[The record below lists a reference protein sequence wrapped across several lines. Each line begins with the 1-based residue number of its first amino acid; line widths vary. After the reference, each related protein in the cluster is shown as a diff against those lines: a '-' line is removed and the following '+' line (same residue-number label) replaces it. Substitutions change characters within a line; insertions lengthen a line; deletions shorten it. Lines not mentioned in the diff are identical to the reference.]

1 LRRLAGTAGTWT
13 TRRHAAHK
21 APNQVAVTCGSS
33 RARRG
38 GPCPDTPPG
47 TRAAESLLRETRVQN
62 LATLRGG
69 ARVDVSDCRVAQVL
83 IWLSRAWPG
92 QWASTFP
99 WRPVRPALRSA
110 PTRLARPSASIAR
123 PAPVPSTA
131 AGCRGQVRAEDRFP
145 LVKSKQQHDTSR
157 NAAGGWP
164 GPWHFRKHVRGHFG
178 TDERFVGRLLTSP
191 GFKKAFLE
199 SVVPPLGLPV
209 GGLGVESLRVSRGG
223 FGYALRPAFTELL
236 SPSENCR
243 SRSGLCLRTRHLTS
257 SG

>member
-13 TRRHAAHK
+13 TRRHAAHT

-131 AGCRGQVRAEDRFP
+131 AGCRCSGSCRRP
-145 LVKSKQQHDTSR
+145 I
-157 NAAGGWP
+157 
-164 GPWHFRKHVRGHFG
+164 
-178 TDERFVGRLLTSP
+178 
-191 GFKKAFLE
+191 
-199 SVVPPLGLPV
+199 PV
-209 GGLGVESLRVSRGG
+209 GEKQATARHEPKRGRRVARSMA
-223 FGYALRPAFTELL
+223 FPQACPRPF
-236 SPSENCR
+236 R
-243 SRSGLCLRTRHLTS
+243 D
-257 SG
+257 